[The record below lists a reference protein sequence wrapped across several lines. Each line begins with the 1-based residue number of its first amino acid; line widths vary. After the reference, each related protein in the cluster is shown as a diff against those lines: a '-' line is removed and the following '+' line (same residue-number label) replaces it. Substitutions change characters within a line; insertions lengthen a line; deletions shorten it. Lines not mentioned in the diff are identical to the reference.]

1 MKRIGLLLL
10 LSGVLFVVA
19 SPSAMISDQV
29 RIDTGALAGGVGAT
43 QPMVRVF
50 KGIPYAA
57 PPLGENRWRAPQ
69 PAAKWDGVRNADAF
83 GAPCAAGAPFGGRGG
98 GGARGA
104 APGQPAAA
112 AAPPREPAR
121 SEDCLYL
128 NVWTSATSANDK
140 RPVMLW
146 IYGGGFTGGS
156 GGMAWYDGENLAAKG
171 PVIVTINYR
180 LGSLGF
186 FAHPDLAKEAGH
198 PGSGNY
204 GMMDAIAALQWVKR
218 NIAAFGGDPNK
229 VTVAGESAGAIMVGA
244 LVGSPQAKGLFTR
257 AIAESGGWMGLT
269 MTRMRSSADAEAAGV
284 KAVDA
289 LGVKTMA
296 ELRARPLD
304 QLTGLA
310 SAGLVV
316 DGYVIPEDTSLTF
329 QAGKQNAVDVLT
341 GSNKDEANFGICG
354 PNAGLAGRGGAGMTI
369 AAFKS
374 GADRKFGEMA
384 GDYLKLYPADVR
396 RRGAPRRA
404 RSLCGRDHLE
414 HAAVG
419 RRAGE
424 EGQEGVH
431 VFLLAHSD
439 RERSA
444 FAGRRDAHRRDL
456 LRVEQPEGPGDADV
470 ERRRHQA
477 RRSDVVLLGQLHHE
491 GRSERQRSREVAGVQ
506 GAVEEHGDGLR
517 RHAAGRAGGA
527 SRETV
532 LLFRGVSTSAE
543 KRDELDF
550 SSQPHRHRALSSGA
564 RCRCLST
571 TNRSRHSALPRRPGP
586 TDPDRGAPAPPVPI
600 VR

>member
-1 MKRIGLLLL
+1 MKRIGFLLL

-19 SPSAMISDQV
+19 RPSAMIPDQV
-29 RIDTGALAGGVGAT
+29 RIETGALAGVVGAT
-43 QPMVRVF
+43 QPTVRVF

-98 GGARGA
+98 GGNRGA
-104 APGQPAAA
+104 APGQAPAAT
-112 AAPPREPAR
+112 APPREPAR

-128 NVWTSATSANDK
+128 NVWTSANSPNDK

-269 MTRMRSSADAEAAGV
+269 MGRMRPAAEAEAGGA
-284 KAVDA
+284 KAVEA

-316 DGYVIPEDTSLTF
+316 DGYVIPEDVSLTF
-329 QAGKQNAVDVLT
+329 ANGRQNAVDVLT
-341 GSNKDEANFGICG
+341 GSNKDEANFGVCPGGGGRGRG
-354 PNAGLAGRGGAGMTI
+354 PALTAATFHAGAERRFGGDAADAYVKLYGVTSDADAAAAAHVACADEISWNMRQWAAAQSAKGKKAYTYFFSRIQTVNGEPSPQGATHTSEISFAWNNPKGQATQTWNDVDLKLADQMSSYWVNFISKGDPNGTGLARWPEFKDLSNGRVMVFADTPQVEPAAPASKLAFYA
-369 AAFKS
+369 AAFQRLLK
-374 GADRKFGEMA
+374 GA
-384 GDYLKLYPADVR
+384 
-396 RRGAPRRA
+396 
-404 RSLCGRDHLE
+404 
-414 HAAVG
+414 
-419 RRAGE
+419 
-424 EGQEGVH
+424 
-431 VFLLAHSD
+431 
-439 RERSA
+439 
-444 FAGRRDAHRRDL
+444 
-456 LRVEQPEGPGDADV
+456 
-470 ERRRHQA
+470 
-477 RRSDVVLLGQLHHE
+477 
-491 GRSERQRSREVAGVQ
+491 
-506 GAVEEHGDGLR
+506 
-517 RHAAGRAGGA
+517 
-527 SRETV
+527 
-532 LLFRGVSTSAE
+532 
-543 KRDELDF
+543 
-550 SSQPHRHRALSSGA
+550 
-564 RCRCLST
+564 
-571 TNRSRHSALPRRPGP
+571 TN
-586 TDPDRGAPAPPVPI
+586 
-600 VR
+600 